1 MKVPGGGGGAVD
13 GGGGTSISPSSGTD
27 ITDPLDT
34 LSSPTREKK
43 KRIFKKKSLLLNPIK
58 SKRL

>member
-1 MKVPGGGGGAVD
+1 MKVPGGGGGAIE

-27 ITDPLDT
+27 TTDPLEK

-43 KRIFKKKSLLLNPIK
+43 KRIKIFAFKPYPGDCDM
-58 SKRL
+58 